1 VLVSP
6 NGQVGHVLW
15 MGCYDL
21 LVHEHP
27 LREGVRDKTNHYVTG
42 RDGGRGIVLR
52 QGAQTPHRS
61 PIVRQ
66 RRCD

>member
-1 VLVSP
+1 
-6 NGQVGHVLW
+6 
-15 MGCYDL
+15 MGYYDL

-66 RRCD
+66 RRCH